1 MSTEVHPG
9 TAPDTS
15 TTYTAR
21 PHLGDGSCSCS
32 VGSYLL
38 LFGVLM
44 ATGVDR
50 SPDDDPAALIA
61 GYEVSQ
67 PVIQVMTYAT
77 MVAAAVLVFF
87 GAALRSVLS
96 RRGRHW
102 TADVALIGFV
112 VMGWTVAS
120 FAVSALGLFHAV
132 QSGDPQVVRALNIL
146 DASNFPPAMIGLM
159 CAMIG
164 VGIASLAARALPV
177 WLAWGSV
184 VLGCLAPL
192 GPAGF
197 VPFLVFPLWVVLV
210 ASLVRYPEA

>member
-9 TAPDTS
+9 HAPDTS
-15 TTYTAR
+15 TTFTSETAPGR
-21 PHLGDGSCSCS
+21 RVLLVLGA
-32 VGSYLL
+32 VYLL

-67 PVIQVMTYAT
+67 PVVQVMTYAT

-87 GAALRSVLS
+87 GAALRSVLN
-96 RRGRHW
+96 RRGRGW

-146 DASNFPPAMIGLM
+146 DTSNFPPAMIGLM

-164 VGIASLAARALPV
+164 VGIASLAGRALPA

-184 VLGCLAPL
+184 LLGCLAPL